1 MPDPTQPPKK
11 ALSAWDR
18 RRLYSNQLRE
28 KAQRRTPGV
37 GPSYS
42 KESETPSRVSPNK
55 KKSRPRESKHPMSQ
69 RKPLKSVHSLT
80 ARNGDQFTVALTK
93 TLNTSVKKPKAS
105 LQSGKAEMTVK
116 PGSKRASGTGAM
128 PLPSASKKVNLC
140 ALASEPTTAAVPKMP
155 QVDKSTRMPAKS
167 QQQPQKAK
175 QPLRV
180 PLAQATVQLSQRPLG
195 RKSTAPTQT
204 KVHTAK
210 RSLGRRSQVVK
221 AQTSRQSFGRR
232 STSKLSAKTRA
243 HTQSLLASG
252 TSCSVGEQPRKKASE
267 GSGKTPNKTP
277 LKMTKVLSP
286 CVNANVEQMQMQM
299 CVASVEQRS
308 SPRSCQAK
316 VERRNSLLAS
326 CSTPCSAMVRKS
338 APNSRDT
345 VPDDTKRTLSPDRS
359 SGSTPYHTAH
369 SICLSSSSGGSV
381 SPIGKVGRKFA
392 GGTPFHVKQHSSF
405 VSVTESPTGTACT
418 DKISLE
424 DVSVQDELNDTFTL
438 ESPALSPKRR
448 SSCSKKPPSSCLRKG
463 TTTSHVKKSVSFTM
477 PGRRS
482 VTPKRLPKTPIRSR
496 TLQESLKEWLNARG
510 YSLSALRQTH
520 EDNGLHQEKL
530 EKSRR
535 SSGKPIRTALMSA
548 ENKALG
554 TSPVLQKSARHSLQ
568 QMSGNDEAASSK
580 HASLPSLLTDL
591 LQYLNKSNPPEDV
604 ETWLNQLEE
613 QVPSVMDYPDYWMCR
628 CVCYEKSGDSAKAV
642 KSLTM
647 GLDLVTT
654 GRNELADA
662 LNGLAKNA
670 PGKAPEVTH
679 NPPTR
684 KRERKQSAGARKK
697 QNLEQVSTENMFA
710 STIIDYKVYEKPCL
724 NQLSAALHGKQ
735 CPSVAVMT
743 PVRRSSRHS
752 KRHSSLVS
760 PPQTLLY
767 KPNFALGDER

>member
-1 MPDPTQPPKK
+1 MPDPTQSSKE

-28 KAQRRTPGV
+28 KALRRTPGV
-37 GPSYS
+37 GPSYT
-42 KESETPSRVSPNK
+42 KESETPTRVSPNK
-55 KKSRPRESKHPMSQ
+55 NKSRPRESKHPMSQ

-80 ARNGDQFTVALTK
+80 ARNGNQFTVALTK
-93 TLNTSVKKPKAS
+93 TSNTSVKKPKAS

-116 PGSKRASGTGAM
+116 PGSKRAGTGAM

-155 QVDKSTRMPAKS
+155 QLDKSTRMPAKS
-167 QQQPQKAK
+167 QRQPQKAK

-195 RKSTAPTQT
+195 RKSTAPAQT
-204 KVHTAK
+204 KVHSAK

-221 AQTSRQSFGRR
+221 AQTSRRSFGRS

-252 TSCSVGEQPRKKASE
+252 TSCSVGEQPRKRASE

-277 LKMTKVLSP
+277 LKMTKAGLSP
-286 CVNANVEQMQMQM
+286 CLNANSA
-299 CVASVEQRS
+299 CVEQRS

-316 VERRNSLLAS
+316 VERRTSLLAS
-326 CSTPCSAMVRKS
+326 CSTPCSVMVGKS
-338 APNSRDT
+338 APNSCDT

-392 GGTPFHVKQHSSF
+392 GGTPFHIKQHSSF
-405 VSVTESPTGTACT
+405 VSVTESPTEKACT
-418 DKISLE
+418 DRMSLE
-424 DVSVQDELNDTFTL
+424 DVSAQDELNDTFTL
-438 ESPALSPKRR
+438 ESPALSPKRQ

-496 TLQESLKEWLNARG
+496 TLQETLKEWLNARG

-520 EDNGLHQEKL
+520 GDNVLHQEKF

-548 ENKALG
+548 DNKALG

-591 LQYLNKSNPPEDV
+591 LQYLDKSNPPEDV

-642 KSLTM
+642 RSLTV
-647 GLDLVTT
+647 GLDFVTT
-654 GRNELADA
+654 GRNELADT
-662 LNGLAKNA
+662 LDGLMKNA
-670 PGKAPEVTH
+670 PGKAPKVTH
-679 NPPTR
+679 NPPAR
-684 KRERKQSAGARKK
+684 KRERKQSTGARKK

-724 NQLSAALHGKQ
+724 NQLSAALRGKQ

>member
-1 MPDPTQPPKK
+1 MPDPTQSSKK

-28 KAQRRTPGV
+28 KALRRTPGV
-37 GPSYS
+37 GPSYT

-55 KKSRPRESKHPMSQ
+55 NKSRPRESKHPMSQ
-69 RKPLKSVHSLT
+69 RKPLKSGHSLT
-80 ARNGDQFTVALTK
+80 ARNGNQFTVALTK
-93 TLNTSVKKPKAS
+93 TSNTSVKKPKAS
-105 LQSGKAEMTVK
+105 LQSGKAEMIVK

-155 QVDKSTRMPAKS
+155 QLDKSTRMPAKS
-167 QQQPQKAK
+167 QRQPQKAK

-210 RSLGRRSQVVK
+210 RSLGRRSPGVK
-221 AQTSRQSFGRR
+221 AQTSRRSFGRR
-232 STSKLSAKTRA
+232 STSKLSTKTRA
-243 HTQSLLASG
+243 HTQSLLASD
-252 TSCSVGEQPRKKASE
+252 TSCSVGEQPRKRASE

-277 LKMTKVLSP
+277 LKTTKVVLSP
-286 CVNANVEQMQMQM
+286 CLNANSACVEQW
-299 CVASVEQRS
+299 S
-308 SPRSCQAK
+308 SPHSCQAK
-316 VERRNSLLAS
+316 VERRTSLLAS
-326 CSTPCSAMVRKS
+326 CSTPCSVMVGKS

-381 SPIGKVGRKFA
+381 SPIGKFGRKIA
-392 GGTPFHVKQHSSF
+392 GGTPFHVKQHSSL
-405 VSVTESPTGTACT
+405 VSVTESPTAKACT
-418 DKISLE
+418 DKMSLD
-424 DVSVQDELNDTFTL
+424 DVSAQDELNDTFTL

-482 VTPKRLPKTPIRSR
+482 ATPKRLPKTPIRSR
-496 TLQESLKEWLNARG
+496 TLQETLKEWLNARG

-520 EDNGLHQEKL
+520 EDNVLHQEKFG
-530 EKSRR
+530 KSRR

-554 TSPVLQKSARHSLQ
+554 TSPILQKSARHSLQ
-568 QMSGNDEAASSK
+568 QMVNVHILSGNNEAASSK

-613 QVPSVMDYPDYWMCR
+613 QVPSVMDYADYWMCR

-642 KSLTM
+642 KSLTV
-647 GLDLVTT
+647 GLDFVTT

-662 LNGLAKNA
+662 LGGLAKNT

-679 NPPTR
+679 NPPAR

-697 QNLEQVSTENMFA
+697 QNLEQVSTENVFA

-724 NQLSAALHGKQ
+724 NQLSAALRGKQ